1 MWNTL
6 NEYNTVDDE
15 PRDRRYPGADDPEA
29 AFYGNGM
36 GAPEPERWVDADG
49 VPNPS
54 EGTLSPF
61 ATRYRLLTPR
71 RQRHSLMSWFL
82 IAFAITLAL
91 LLALPFL
98 KVVLPALTIALFVV
112 AVVIGLGVLALF
124 ATLFVG
130 AFIIARR
137 MRELSRSMYM

>member
-1 MWNTL
+1 MWNTI
-6 NEYNTVDDE
+6 NEYNTFDSD
-15 PRDRRYPGADDPEA
+15 PRARHYPGADEPEA
-29 AFYGNGM
+29 ASSGM

-49 VPNPS
+49 VPNPG

-61 ATRYRLLTPR
+61 TTRYRLLTPR
-71 RQRHSLMSWFL
+71 TQRHSLVSWLL
-82 IAFAITLAL
+82 IASLITLAL
-91 LLALPFL
+91 LLTLPFM
-98 KVVLPALTIALFVV
+98 KVVLPALTIALLIV

-130 AFIIARR
+130 AFVIARR